1 MALKNAS
8 SRYGQGVS
16 KGVYAPTPYFFTYPI
31 LLNSF
36 HNYGM
41 YNIHLIHYNLI
52 KLSHFKC
59 IFQLTSKV

>member
-16 KGVYAPTPYFFTYPI
+16 KGVYALTLYFFTYPI

-36 HNYGM
+36 DNYGV
-41 YNIHLIHYNLI
+41 YNIHLINQNLI
-52 KLSHFKC
+52 KLVHF
-59 IFQLTSKV
+59 

>member
-16 KGVYAPTPYFFTYPI
+16 KGVYAPTLYFFTYPI

-36 HNYGM
+36 DNYGI
-41 YNIHLIHYNLI
+41 YNIHLIN
-52 KLSHFKC
+52 
-59 IFQLTSKV
+59 